1 MKNEN
6 DFIAQI
12 SVAVP
17 LLTNGNDKEVLAEGV
32 LSKVIDKHLD
42 LAYQREHVGQGKFQ
56 YIWYIRNSDNNLYD
70 LFDIDTLKTYI
81 KMIADYFGR
90 HFRDLTKLSFKV
102 MVELCT
108 AASIKENSKNKNKNK
123 NNKFDAKKFA
133 PHPSN
138 YILAY
143 NGIFDN
149 KTKQF
154 HVVGSKKYL
163 ELTEKYTFLNNPTFN
178 YNASP
183 VDKTKRD
190 LYGTFMNDLSG
201 GNPEIRLLLEQGL
214 YSIIE
219 GNGRHKYFMI
229 SGDPGIG
236 KSTLGRIMEALA
248 NEENVKILNIDK
260 LGRDNA
266 INTISPQ
273 TRLIIGDD
281 LKNNA
286 YLNDDAI
293 TNYKTLVDGRAI
305 SVEVK
310 YEPNRVI
317 KTNATWVQ
325 MMNEPPR
332 IYEDNEAITDRTIFI
347 HLKGTNHR
355 NETDKAA
362 KEMAKRLD
370 EYLGKENN
378 DIINQEFIDEI
389 ASYLLD
395 TIEPFDKFDIPE
407 EIKQSTKNMV
417 AENNWMRQ
425 FIEYAT
431 TVGLFEF
438 NELKQTTIISCVN
451 LYLRENHPGMTIPN
465 SRNIIKEWKKS
476 MKDAG
481 YELTTKTVRKLNLM
495 DFNPQIVSDLMFP
508 YYADNQTPSP
518 VYARTHK
525 LVTDDKLKK
534 FKKLIYSDI
543 HVSPDDFTVS
553 ELTMLYVLI
562 HTGDTVA
569 ASLKPATT

>member
-1 MKNEN
+1 MKKD
-6 DFIAQI
+6 DFLNQARLAI
-12 SVAVP
+12 P
-17 LLTNGNDKEVLAEGV
+17 LLTEGDDKKALAVGI
-32 LSKVIDKHLD
+32 LAKVIDKQLD
-42 LAYQREHVGQGKFQ
+42 LAYQTEIINGGEPQ
-56 YIWYIRNSDNNLYD
+56 YIWYIKNLDNNLYD
-70 LFDIDTLKTYI
+70 LFTISELKTYI
-81 KMIADYFGR
+81 KWIANYFR
-90 HFRDLTKLSFKV
+90 RYDRDLARLSFKV
-102 MVELCT
+102 MDELCT
-108 AASIKENSKNKNKNK
+108 GATAKNKDDEDDDLEAI
-123 NNKFDAKKFA
+123 KFT

-154 HVVGSKKYL
+154 HAIGSKEYI
-163 ELTEKYTFLNNPTFN
+163 ELTDKYTFLNNPTFN
-178 YNASP
+178 YNSLP

-190 LYGTFMNDLSG
+190 LYCTFMNDLSG
-201 GNPEIRLLLEQGL
+201 GNSEIRLLLEQGL

-248 NEENVKILNIDK
+248 NKANVQILNIDK

-286 YLNDDAI
+286 YLTDDAI

-332 IYEDNEAITDRTIFI
+332 IYEAGEAITDRTIFI

-355 NETDKAA
+355 NETDEAA
-362 KEMAKRLD
+362 REMAKRLD
-370 EYLGKENN
+370 EYLGKE
-378 DIINQEFIDEI
+378 DDDGIINQGFIDEI

-417 AENNWMRQ
+417 NANDWMRQ
-425 FIEYAT
+425 FIEHAT
-431 TVGLFEF
+431 TVGLFDF
-438 NELKQTTIISCVN
+438 NELRQTTIISCVG
-451 LYLRENHPGMTIPN
+451 LYLKEHHPGMTIPN

-476 MKDAG
+476 MEDAG
-481 YELTTKTVRKLNLM
+481 YELTTKTVRKLNLL
-495 DFNPQIVSDLMFP
+495 DFNPQLVSDLMFK
-508 YYADNQTPSP
+508 DFVDSKVSTP

-525 LVTDDKLKK
+525 LVNDDKLKK
-534 FKKLIYSDI
+534 FKKLIHSDI
-543 HVSPDDFTVS
+543 YINPDDFNVQQ
-553 ELTMLYVLI
+553 LTMLYALI
-562 HTGDTVA
+562 QSGDHVA

>member
-1 MKNEN
+1 MKKD
-6 DFIAQI
+6 DFLKQAALAI
-12 SVAVP
+12 P
-17 LLTNGNDKEVLAEGV
+17 LLTEGNDKKVLAEGV
-32 LSKVIDKHLD
+32 LAKVIDKQLD
-42 LAYQREHVGQGKFQ
+42 LAYQTEIIDDDDPQ
-56 YIWYIRNSDNNLYD
+56 YIWYIKNSDNNLYN
-70 LFDIDTLKTYI
+70 LFTIGKIKKYI
-81 KMIADYFGR
+81 RWIADYFHIYR
-90 HFRDLTKLSFKV
+90 RDLTKLAIKV
-102 MVELCT
+102 MDELCT
-108 AASIKENSKNKNKNK
+108 GATGKDEGEDDLEAI
-123 NNKFDAKKFA
+123 KFA

-154 HVVGSKKYL
+154 YVVGSKKYL
-163 ELTEKYTFLNNPTFN
+163 KLTEKYTFLNNPTFN
-178 YNASP
+178 YNLSP

-190 LYGTFMNDLSG
+190 LYCTFMNDLSG
-201 GNPEIRLLLEQGL
+201 GNSEIRLLLEQGL

-248 NEENVKILNIDK
+248 NKSNVKILNIDK

-266 INTISPQ
+266 INTISPE
-273 TRLIIGDD
+273 TRLVIGDD

-317 KTNATWVQ
+317 KTNTTWVQ

-370 EYLGKENN
+370 EYLSKEDNN
-378 DIINQEFIDEI
+378 GIINQGFIDEI

-407 EIKQSTKNMV
+407 EIEQSTKDMV
-417 AENNWMRQ
+417 AENNWMCH

-431 TVGLFEF
+431 TVDLFTF
-438 NELKQTTIISCVN
+438 NELKQTTIISCAT
-451 LYLRENHPGMTIPN
+451 LYLKEHHPGMTIPN

-508 YYADNQTPSP
+508 HYADNQTPSP

-525 LVTDDKLKK
+525 LVTEDKLKK
-534 FKKLIYSDI
+534 FKNLIYSGI
-543 HVSPDDFTVS
+543 YTNSEDFTVPQ
-553 ELTMLYVLI
+553 LTMLYALI
-562 HTGDTVA
+562 HKGDTVA

>member
-108 AASIKENSKNKNKNK
+108 AASIKENSKNKNK

-325 MMNEPPR
+325 MMNEPPK
-332 IYEDNEAITDRTIFI
+332 IYEIGKAITDRTIFI
-347 HLKGTNHR
+347 HLTGTNHR
-355 NETDKAA
+355 NETDEAA
-362 KEMAKRLD
+362 REMARRLD
-370 EYLGKENN
+370 EYLDKENKG
-378 DIINQEFIDEI
+378 IINQDFIDAI

-395 TIEPFDKFDIPE
+395 TIEPFKEFTIPKE
-407 EIKQSTKNMV
+407 VKQDTENMV
-417 AENNWMRQ
+417 SESNWMHQ
-425 FIEYAT
+425 FINYAT
-431 TVGLFEF
+431 EVGLFEF
-438 NELKQTTIISCVN
+438 NELRQSTIISCVEIFIKEHN
-451 LYLRENHPGMTIPN
+451 SGMRMPS
-465 SRNIIKEWKKS
+465 SRKIIKAWKDLAES
-476 MKDAG
+476 VGFSEIDMRS
-481 YELTTKTVRKLNLM
+481 RKLNLL
-495 DFNPQIVSDLMFP
+495 DFNPYCVSKCMF
-508 YYADNQTPSP
+508 DGFKDSNKPSP
-518 VYARTHK
+518 VFINMNPTINQVKINRVKKA
-525 LVTDDKLKK
+525 LKNNS
-534 FKKLIYSDI
+534 LN
-543 HVSPDDFTVS
+543 S
-553 ELTMLYVLI
+553 ELSNEELIILYYL
-562 HTGDTVA
+562 TAQNNTLA
-569 ASLKPATT
+569 ASALNL

>member
-1 MKNEN
+1 MKTD
-6 DFIAQI
+6 DFVKQAALAI
-12 SVAVP
+12 P
-17 LLTNGNDKEVLAEGV
+17 LLTEGDNKKVLAVGI
-32 LSKVIDKHLD
+32 LSKVIDKQLD
-42 LAYQREHVGQGKFQ
+42 LAYQTEIINGGDPQ
-56 YIWYIRNSDNNLYD
+56 YIWYIKNPDNNLYD
-70 LFDIDTLKTYI
+70 LFTISELKTYI
-81 KMIADYFGR
+81 KGVADYFR
-90 HFRDLTKLSFKV
+90 RYDRDLARLSFKV
-102 MVELCT
+102 MDELCT
-108 AASIKENSKNKNKNK
+108 GATAKNK
-123 NNKFDAKKFA
+123 DRDGDLEAKKFT

-154 HVVGSKKYL
+154 YVVGSKKYI

-178 YNASP
+178 YNSSP
-183 VDKTKRD
+183 VDKTKRG
-190 LYGTFMNDLSG
+190 LYDAFINDLSG
-201 GNPEIRLLLEQGL
+201 GNTEIRLLLEQGL

-229 SGDPGIG
+229 SGDAGIG

-248 NEENVKILNIDK
+248 NKVNVQILNIDK

-286 YLNDDAI
+286 YLSDDAI

-332 IYEDNEAITDRTIFI
+332 IYEAGEAITDRTIFI

-355 NETDKAA
+355 NETDEAA
-362 KEMAKRLD
+362 REMAKRLD
-370 EYLGKENN
+370 EYLDKEDNG
-378 DIINQEFIDEI
+378 IINQGFIDEI

-417 AENNWMRQ
+417 NANDWMRQ
-425 FIEYAT
+425 FIEHAT
-431 TVGLFEF
+431 TAGLFEF
-438 NELKQTTIISCVN
+438 NELRQTTIISCAR
-451 LYLRENHPGMTIPN
+451 LYLKENHPGMIIPN
-465 SRNIIKEWKKS
+465 SKSIIKEWKKV
-476 MKDAG
+476 MEDVG
-481 YELTTKTVRKLNLM
+481 YKLTTKTVRKLNLM
-495 DFNPQIVSDLMFP
+495 DFNPQLVSDLMFEH
-508 YYADNQTPSP
+508 YKDTQTPSP
-518 VYARTHK
+518 VYVRTHK
-525 LVTDDKLKK
+525 LVTEDKLKK
-534 FKKLIYSDI
+534 FKKLIHSGIYVSSDNFN
-543 HVSPDDFTVS
+543 VQQ
-553 ELTMLYVLI
+553 LTMLYALI

>member
-1 MKNEN
+1 MKTD
-6 DFIAQI
+6 DFVKQAALAI
-12 SVAVP
+12 P
-17 LLTNGNDKEVLAEGV
+17 LLTEGDNKKVLAVGI
-32 LSKVIDKHLD
+32 LSKVIDKQLD
-42 LAYQREHVGQGKFQ
+42 LAYQTEIINGGDPQ
-56 YIWYIRNSDNNLYD
+56 YIWYIKNPDNNLYD
-70 LFDIDTLKTYI
+70 LFTISELKTYI
-81 KMIADYFGR
+81 KGVADYFR
-90 HFRDLTKLSFKV
+90 RYDRDLARLSFKV
-102 MVELCT
+102 MDELCT
-108 AASIKENSKNKNKNK
+108 GATAKNK
-123 NNKFDAKKFA
+123 DRDGDLEAKKFT

-154 HVVGSKKYL
+154 YVVGSKKYI

-178 YNASP
+178 YNSSP
-183 VDKTKRD
+183 VDKTKRG
-190 LYGTFMNDLSG
+190 LYDAFINDLSG
-201 GNPEIRLLLEQGL
+201 GNTEIRLLLEQGL

-248 NEENVKILNIDK
+248 NKVNVQILNIDK

-286 YLNDDAI
+286 YLSDDAI

-332 IYEDNEAITDRTIFI
+332 IYEAGEAITDRTIFI

-355 NETDKAA
+355 NETDEAA
-362 KEMAKRLD
+362 REMAKRLD
-370 EYLGKENN
+370 EYLDKEDNG
-378 DIINQEFIDEI
+378 IINQGFSDEI

-395 TIEPFDKFDIPE
+395 TIEPFDKFDISE

-417 AENNWMRQ
+417 NANDWMRQ
-425 FIEYAT
+425 FIEHAT
-431 TVGLFEF
+431 TAGLFEF
-438 NELKQTTIISCVN
+438 NELRQTTIISCAR
-451 LYLRENHPGMTIPN
+451 LYLKENHPGMIIPN
-465 SRNIIKEWKKS
+465 SKSIIKEWKKV
-476 MKDAG
+476 MEDVG
-481 YELTTKTVRKLNLM
+481 YKLTTKTVRKLNLM
-495 DFNPQIVSDLMFP
+495 DFNPQIVSDLMFKDFVDSKVS
-508 YYADNQTPSP
+508 AP

-525 LVTDDKLKK
+525 LVTEDKLKK
-534 FKKLIYSDI
+534 FKKLIHSGIY
-543 HVSPDDFTVS
+543 VSSDDFTVPQ
-553 ELTMLYVLI
+553 LTMLYALI

>member
-1 MKNEN
+1 MEKDE
-6 DFIAQI
+6 FVKQSALAI
-12 SVAVP
+12 P
-17 LLTNGNDKEVLAEGV
+17 LFTEGNDKKVLAWGV
-32 LSKVIDKHLD
+32 LAKVIDKQLD
-42 LAYQREHVGQGKFQ
+42 LAYQTEIINGGDPQ
-56 YIWYIRNSDNNLYD
+56 YIWYIKNPDNNLYD
-70 LFDIDTLKTYI
+70 LFTSRKLKKYI
-81 KMIADYFGR
+81 KWIADYFR
-90 HFRDLTKLSFKV
+90 RYDRDLAKLSLKV
-102 MVELCT
+102 MDELCT
-108 AASIKENSKNKNKNK
+108 GAAAKDDGNDEDLEAIK
-123 NNKFDAKKFA
+123 FT

-154 HVVGSKKYL
+154 YPVGSKKYI
-163 ELTEKYTFLNNPTFN
+163 ELTDKYTFLNNPTFN
-178 YNASP
+178 YNQSP
-183 VDKTKRD
+183 ADKTKRD
-190 LYGTFMNDLSG
+190 LYDVFIDNLSG

-248 NEENVKILNIDK
+248 NKANVQILNIDK

-266 INTISPQ
+266 INTISPE
-273 TRLIIGDD
+273 TRLVIGDD

-286 YLNDDAI
+286 YLTDDAI

-310 YEPNRVI
+310 YEHNRVI

-332 IYEDNEAITDRTIFI
+332 IYEVGEAITDRTIFI

-370 EYLGKENN
+370 EYLGKEDNSP
-378 DIINQEFIDEI
+378 INQGFIDEI

-407 EIKQSTKNMV
+407 EIKQSTENMV
-417 AENNWMRQ
+417 NANDWMRQ
-425 FIEYAT
+425 FIEHAT
-431 TVGLFEF
+431 TVGLLNF
-438 NELKQTTIISCVN
+438 NELKQTTIISCAT
-451 LYLRENHPGMTIPN
+451 LYLKEHHPGMTIPN

-476 MKDAG
+476 MDDAG
-481 YELTTKTVRKLNLM
+481 YKLTTKTVRKLNLM
-495 DFNPQIVSDLMFP
+495 DFNPQLVSDLMFEH
-508 YYADNQTPSP
+508 YKDTQTPSP
-518 VYARTHK
+518 VYVRTHK
-525 LVTDDKLKK
+525 LVTEDKLKK
-534 FKKLIYSDI
+534 FRKLIHSGI
-543 HVSPDDFTVS
+543 HVGSDNFTVPQ
-553 ELTMLYVLI
+553 LTMLYALI

>member
-1 MKNEN
+1 MKKD
-6 DFIAQI
+6 DFLNQARLAI
-12 SVAVP
+12 P
-17 LLTNGNDKEVLAEGV
+17 LLTEGDDKKALAVGI
-32 LSKVIDKHLD
+32 LAKVIDKQLD
-42 LAYQREHVGQGKFQ
+42 LAYQTEIINGGEPQ
-56 YIWYIRNSDNNLYD
+56 YIWYIKNLDNNLYD
-70 LFDIDTLKTYI
+70 LFTISELKTYI
-81 KMIADYFGR
+81 KWIANYFR
-90 HFRDLTKLSFKV
+90 RYDRDLARLSFKV
-102 MVELCT
+102 MDELCT
-108 AASIKENSKNKNKNK
+108 GATAKNKDDEDDDLEAI
-123 NNKFDAKKFA
+123 KFT

-154 HVVGSKKYL
+154 HAIGSKEYI
-163 ELTEKYTFLNNPTFN
+163 ELTDKYTFLNNPTFN
-178 YNASP
+178 YNSSP

-190 LYGTFMNDLSG
+190 LYCTFMNDLSG
-201 GNPEIRLLLEQGL
+201 GNSEIRLLLEQGL

-248 NEENVKILNIDK
+248 NKANVKVLNIDK

-266 INTISPQ
+266 INTISPE
-273 TRLIIGDD
+273 TRLVIGDD

-286 YLNDDAI
+286 YLSDDAI
-293 TNYKTLVDGRAI
+293 TNYKTLVDGQAI

-332 IYEDNEAITDRTIFI
+332 IYEKGEAITDRTIFI

-370 EYLGKENN
+370 EYLNKQIHGTV
-378 DIINQEFIDEI
+378 NQEFIDEI

-395 TIEPFDKFDIPE
+395 TIEPFDEFDIPE
-407 EIKQSTKNMV
+407 EIKKATANMV
-417 AENNWMRQ
+417 AENDWMQQ
-425 FIEYAT
+425 FINYAT
-431 TVGLFEF
+431 EVGLFEF
-438 NELKQTTIISCVN
+438 NELRQTTIISCAT
-451 LYLRENHPGMTIPN
+451 LYLKENHPGMTIPN

-476 MKDAG
+476 MEDAG
-481 YELTTKTVRKLNLM
+481 YKLTTKTVRKLNLM
-495 DFNPQIVSDLMFP
+495 DFNPQLVSDVMFKDFVDSKVS
-508 YYADNQTPSP
+508 AP

-525 LVTDDKLKK
+525 LVTEDKLKK
-534 FKKLIYSDI
+534 FKKLIHSGIY
-543 HVSPDDFTVS
+543 VSSDDFTVS
-553 ELTMLYVLI
+553 QLTMLYALI

-569 ASLKPATT
+569 ASLKPATV

>member
-1 MKNEN
+1 MKK
-6 DFIAQI
+6 DVFVKQAALAI
-12 SVAVP
+12 P
-17 LLTNGNDKEVLAEGV
+17 LLTGGNDKKVLAEGV
-32 LSKVIDKHLD
+32 LSKVIDKQLD
-42 LAYQREHVGQGKFQ
+42 LAYQTEIINGGDPQ
-56 YIWYIRNSDNNLYD
+56 YIWYIKNPDNNLYD
-70 LFDIDTLKTYI
+70 LFTNRKLKKYI
-81 KMIADYFGR
+81 KWIADYFGR
-90 HFRDLTKLSFKV
+90 QSRDLAKLAIKV
-102 MVELCT
+102 IDELCT
-108 AASIKENSKNKNKNK
+108 GAAAKDDGEE
-123 NNKFDAKKFA
+123 DELGAKKFT
-133 PHPSN
+133 PHPGN
-138 YILAY
+138 YILAC

-154 HVVGSKKYL
+154 HVVGSKKYI

-178 YNASP
+178 YNLSP

-190 LYGTFMNDLSG
+190 LYNAFINNLSG
-201 GNPEIRLLLEQGL
+201 GDSEIRLLLEQGL

-236 KSTLGRIMEALA
+236 KSTLGRIMSALA
-248 NEENVKILNIDK
+248 NKSNVKVLNIDK

-266 INTISPQ
+266 INTISPE
-273 TRLIIGDD
+273 TRLVIGDD

-286 YLNDDAI
+286 YLSDDAI
-293 TNYKTLVDGRAI
+293 TNYKTLVDGQAI

-332 IYEDNEAITDRTIFI
+332 IYEKGEAITDRTIFI

-370 EYLGKENN
+370 EYLNKQIHGTV
-378 DIINQEFIDEI
+378 NQEFIDEI

-395 TIEPFDKFDIPE
+395 TIEPFDEFDIPE
-407 EIKQSTKNMV
+407 EIKKATANMV
-417 AENNWMRQ
+417 AENDWMQQ
-425 FIEYAT
+425 FINYAT
-431 TVGLFEF
+431 EVGLFEF
-438 NELKQTTIISCVN
+438 NELRQTTIISCAT
-451 LYLRENHPGMTIPN
+451 LYLKENHPGMTIPN

-476 MKDAG
+476 MEDAG
-481 YELTTKTVRKLNLM
+481 YKLTTKTVRKLNLM
-495 DFNPQIVSDLMFP
+495 DFNPQLVSDVMFKDFVDSKVS
-508 YYADNQTPSP
+508 AP

-525 LVTDDKLKK
+525 LVTEDKLKK
-534 FKKLIYSDI
+534 FKKLIHSGIY
-543 HVSPDDFTVS
+543 VSSDDFTVS
-553 ELTMLYVLI
+553 QLTMLYALI

-569 ASLKPATT
+569 ASLKPATV

>member
-1 MKNEN
+1 MKKN
-6 DFIAQI
+6 DFIKQAKL
-12 SVAVP
+12 AVP
-17 LLTNGNDKEVLAEGV
+17 LLTTGNDKLALAEGV
-32 LSKVIDKHLD
+32 LFKVIDKELD

-56 YIWYIRNSDNNLYD
+56 YIWYIKNPDNNLYD
-70 LFDIDTLKTYI
+70 LFDMDTLRVYI
-81 KMIADYFGR
+81 KWIAELFDR
-90 HFRDLTKLSFKV
+90 HCRDLTKLALKV

-108 AASIKENSKNKNKNK
+108 AATAQEKDKSN
-123 NNKFDAKKFA
+123 DLGAKKFA
-133 PHPSN
+133 PHPGN

-154 HVVGSKKYL
+154 HSVGLKKYI
-163 ELTEKYTFLNNPTFN
+163 ELTDKYTFLNNPTFN
-178 YNASP
+178 YNQSP

-190 LYGTFMNDLSG
+190 LYNAFINNLSG

-229 SGDPGIG
+229 SGDAGIG
-236 KSTLGRIMEALA
+236 KSTLGHIMSALA
-248 NEENVKILNIDK
+248 NEVNVKILNIDK

-266 INTISPQ
+266 INTISPE
-273 TRLIIGDD
+273 TRLVIGDD

-286 YLNDDAI
+286 YLSDDAI
-293 TNYKTLVDGRAI
+293 TNYKTLVDGNAL

-310 YEPNRVI
+310 YELNRVI

-332 IYEDNEAITDRTIFI
+332 IYEAGEAITDRTIFI
-347 HLKGTNHR
+347 HLRGTNHR
-355 NETDKAA
+355 NETDEAA

-378 DIINQEFIDEI
+378 GVVDQEFIDEI

-407 EIKQSTKNMV
+407 EIKQSTANMV
-417 AENNWMRQ
+417 NENNWVQQ
-425 FIEYAT
+425 FINYAT
-431 TVGLFEF
+431 TVGLFDF
-438 NELKQTTIISCVN
+438 NELKQTTIISCAT
-451 LYLRENHPGMTIPN
+451 LYLKENHPGMTIPN
-465 SRNIIKEWKKS
+465 SRTIIREWKKA
-476 MKDAG
+476 MEDVG
-481 YELTTKTVRKLNLM
+481 YKLTTKTVRKLNLM
-495 DFNPQIVSDLMFP
+495 DFNPQLVSDLMFEH
-508 YYADNQTPSP
+508 YKDTQTPSP

-525 LVTDDKLKK
+525 LVTEDKLKK
-534 FKKLIYSDI
+534 FKKLIHSGIYVSSDNFN
-543 HVSPDDFTVS
+543 VQQ
-553 ELTMLYVLI
+553 LTMLYALI

>member
-1 MKNEN
+1 MKKD
-6 DFIAQI
+6 DFVKQAALAI
-12 SVAVP
+12 P
-17 LLTNGNDKEVLAEGV
+17 LLTEGNDKKALAVGI
-32 LSKVIDKHLD
+32 LSKVIDKQLD
-42 LAYQREHVGQGKFQ
+42 LAYQTEIINGGEPQ
-56 YIWYIRNSDNNLYD
+56 YIWYIKNPDNNLYD
-70 LFDIDTLKTYI
+70 LFTISELKTYI
-81 KMIADYFGR
+81 KWIANYFR
-90 HFRDLTKLSFKV
+90 RYDRDLAKLSFKV
-102 MVELCT
+102 MDELCT
-108 AASIKENSKNKNKNK
+108 GATAKNMDDEDDDLEAIK
-123 NNKFDAKKFA
+123 FT

-154 HVVGSKKYL
+154 YPVGSKKYL
-163 ELTEKYTFLNNPTFN
+163 ELTDTYTFLNNPTFN
-178 YNASP
+178 YNSSP
-183 VDKTKRD
+183 VDKTKRN

-248 NEENVKILNIDK
+248 NKENVQILNIDK

-266 INTISPQ
+266 INTISPE
-273 TRLIIGDD
+273 TRLVIGDD

-286 YLNDDAI
+286 YLTDDAI

-332 IYEDNEAITDRTIFI
+332 IYEAGEAITDRTIFI
-347 HLKGTNHR
+347 HLRGTNHR
-355 NETDKAA
+355 NETDEAVR
-362 KEMAKRLD
+362 EMAKRLD
-370 EYLGKENN
+370 EYLGKEDNKG
-378 DIINQEFIDEI
+378 IINQEFIDEI

-395 TIEPFDKFDIPE
+395 TIEPFDEFDIPE

-417 AENNWMRQ
+417 NANDWMRQ

-431 TVGLFEF
+431 TVGLLTF
-438 NELKQTTIISCVN
+438 NELKQTTIISCAT
-451 LYLRENHPGMTIPN
+451 LYLKEHHPGMTIPN

-481 YELTTKTVRKLNLM
+481 YKLTTKTVRKLNLM

-525 LVTDDKLKK
+525 LVTEDKLKK
-534 FKKLIYSDI
+534 FEKLIHSGIY
-543 HVSPDDFTVS
+543 VSSDDFTVPQ
-553 ELTMLYVLI
+553 LTMLYALI

>member
-1 MKNEN
+1 MKKD
-6 DFIAQI
+6 DFVKQAALAI
-12 SVAVP
+12 P
-17 LLTNGNDKEVLAEGV
+17 LLTEGNDKKVLAEGV
-32 LSKVIDKHLD
+32 LSKVIDKQLD
-42 LAYQREHVGQGKFQ
+42 LAYQTEIINGGDPQ
-56 YIWYIRNSDNNLYD
+56 YIWYIKNPDNNLYD
-70 LFDIDTLKTYI
+70 LFTNRKLKKYI
-81 KMIADYFGR
+81 KWIADYFGR
-90 HFRDLTKLSFKV
+90 QSRNLAKLAIKV
-102 MVELCT
+102 IDELCT
-108 AASIKENSKNKNKNK
+108 GAAAKDDGEEGEL
-123 NNKFDAKKFA
+123 DAKKFA

-154 HVVGSKKYL
+154 YAVGSKKYI

-178 YNASP
+178 YNSSP
-183 VDKTKRD
+183 VDKTKRG
-190 LYGTFMNDLSG
+190 LYDAFINDLSG
-201 GNPEIRLLLEQGL
+201 GNTEIRLLLEQGL

-229 SGDPGIG
+229 SGDAGIG

-248 NEENVKILNIDK
+248 NKVNVQILNIDK

-286 YLNDDAI
+286 YLSDDAI

-332 IYEDNEAITDRTIFI
+332 IYEAGEAITDRTIFI

-355 NETDKAA
+355 NETDEAA
-362 KEMAKRLD
+362 REMAKRLD
-370 EYLGKENN
+370 EYLDKEDNG
-378 DIINQEFIDEI
+378 IINQGFIDEI

-407 EIKQSTKNMV
+407 EIKQSTANMV
-417 AENNWMRQ
+417 NENNWVQQ
-425 FIEYAT
+425 FINHAT
-431 TVGLFEF
+431 TVGLFDF
-438 NELKQTTIISCVN
+438 NELRQTTIISCAC
-451 LYLRENHPGMTIPN
+451 LYLKENHPGMIIPN
-465 SRNIIKEWKKS
+465 SKSIIKEWKKS
-476 MKDAG
+476 MEDAG
-481 YELTTKTVRKLNLM
+481 YKLTTKTVRKLNLM
-495 DFNPQIVSDLMFP
+495 DFNPQLVSDVMFKDFVDSKVS
-508 YYADNQTPSP
+508 AP

-525 LVTDDKLKK
+525 LVTEDKLKK
-534 FKKLIYSDI
+534 FKKLIHSGIY
-543 HVSPDDFTVS
+543 VSSDDFTVS
-553 ELTMLYVLI
+553 QLTMLYALI
-562 HTGDTVA
+562 HTGDTFA
-569 ASLKPATT
+569 ASLKPANT